1 MKHTADNDWDLIIEP
16 RKRLLSIDFAEIWRY
31 RDYSGNTSSVTW
43 SPCTSKRFSDHYGFS
58 SILSSQP

>member
-31 RDYSGNTSSVTW
+31 RDLFRQYVKRDLVTVYKQTIFGPLW
-43 SPCTSKRFSDHYGFS
+43 
-58 SILSSQP
+58 L

>member
-31 RDYSGNTSSVTW
+31 RDLFRQYVKRDLVTVYKQTIFGPFW
-43 SPCTSKRFSDHYGFS
+43 FFFNP
-58 SILSSQP
+58 I